1 MMEYKKLSAK
11 QERIL
16 EFMGQFLDDKGYPP
30 TVRDI
35 MRGCDLSS
43 TSVVD
48 YNLRIL
54 EREGYLRR
62 DREVSRG
69 IELKGAERS
78 RERTA
83 RVPLLGYIA
92 AGTPLP
98 VPDAD
103 TWASPQ
109 PMETLDVGAE
119 VLGGKKQV
127 YALKVKGMSM
137 IDALINDGDIVLLEP
152 ATEAKDG
159 DMVAVWLRRSNETTL
174 KKLYREP
181 GRIRLQP
188 ANSRMRPIYADP
200 EDVEVQGK
208 VVGVLR
214 LMG

>member
-1 MMEYKKLSAK
+1 MTESKKLSPK

-16 EFMGQFLDDKGYPP
+16 EFMGWFLDARGYPP

-109 PMETLDVGAE
+109 PLETLDVGAE

-127 YALKVKGMSM
+127 YALKVRGMSM

-174 KKLYREP
+174 KKIYREQ

-188 ANSRMRPIYADP
+188 ANSRMKPIYADP
-200 EDVEVQGK
+200 RDVEVQGK

-214 LMG
+214 LMV